1 MEIEPHSA
9 TWALIEESRRHID
22 RLRALIEDS
31 GDQSRLALDLIA
43 QSQDYI
49 EQVEDIEASRIEGL
63 APLEEGGE
71 TTTPIMDSTTPDVDR
86 QPPTPPK
93 TWIEHQ
99 LAMVS
104 RHVRES
110 AVHIQRQ
117 IERIDPPRA
126 TLRQIALRKSSRS

>member
-1 MEIEPHSA
+1 METTPHSA

-63 APLEEGGE
+63 APLEEGGHN
-71 TTTPIMDSTTPDVDR
+71 PNNG
-86 QPPTPPK
+86 Q
-93 TWIEHQ
+93 HH
-99 LAMVS
+99 A
-104 RHVRES
+104 
-110 AVHIQRQ
+110 
-117 IERIDPPRA
+117 
-126 TLRQIALRKSSRS
+126 